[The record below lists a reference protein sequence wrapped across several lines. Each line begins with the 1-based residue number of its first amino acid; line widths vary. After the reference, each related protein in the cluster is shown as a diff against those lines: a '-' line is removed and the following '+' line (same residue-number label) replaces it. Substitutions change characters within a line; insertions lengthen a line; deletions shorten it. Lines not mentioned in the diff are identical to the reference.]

1 MKKFLK
7 KRMKSEKGFTLVE
20 LLAVIVIL
28 GILAAIAIPVISG
41 LIGDSR
47 QDAHNATAQQMI
59 EAARLAS
66 VKDGG
71 DDTSSYTL
79 DELIKGGYLSAPQ
92 NPEDGKSYDRARSEV
107 TLENGQYKAEVYEF
121 GKDDEPVGTAGAE
134 ANEKADTHSATN

>member
-7 KRMKSEKGFTLVE
+7 RKLKSQKGFTLVE

-47 QDAHNATAQQMI
+47 QDAHDATAQQMI

-71 DDTSSYTL
+71 DDNSSYTL
-79 DELIKGGYLSAPQ
+79 NALIEGGYLSAPK
-92 NPEDGKSYDRARSEV
+92 NPEDGKSYDKAKSKV
-107 TLENGQYKAEVYEF
+107 TLKNGQYKAEVFEF
-121 GKDDEPVGTAGAE
+121 GNDSKPVGTAGAE
-134 ANEKADTHSATN
+134 ANEETESTESNS